1 MALLQPK
8 YLYKTLLFTCL
19 ALLAQ
24 GCASTAE
31 TSFALGDEKE
41 LAGLYSYPNTPDST
55 ETLANT
61 IEHYIKQTLTRD
73 GFNDAQ
79 VKVAKQ
85 GQQYTVTL
93 QGDSAQI
100 VDYNQRYP
108 GFLTYGKLAYLGSQ
122 KLQKTPLWQKDWRF
136 FLPLGLAMDNQRSVQ
151 LLHFPPDYSLPAQ
164 DYLGSSTSQRWEDL
178 LTLNGVSPKQV
189 TLYETIIDIAPIAAP
204 AGDGKKLEGVYSY
217 FSDYAHNM
225 LGYMARP
232 KAGSLTARA
241 VVAYGSPVRTW
252 IEQQYQVKIGVLG
265 TGYLKLDS
273 QNKAPV
279 LGANHPSYFW
289 YAAEQSCDDGW
300 TVMREDLIAARWQMQ
315 MPEAVHTSAA
325 QVLNQ
330 ATSYWDTRHP
340 EICQQVRVQSSDC
353 TTKVMKNCPVN

>member
-1 MALLQPK
+1 MDLLPPRYLYNALL
-8 YLYKTLLFTCL
+8 LTCL
-19 ALLAQ
+19 ALLVQ
-24 GCASTAE
+24 GCASIAE
-31 TSFALGDEKE
+31 TSFALGDEQE
-41 LAGLYSYPNTPDST
+41 LTGLYSYPNKPGSS
-55 ETLANT
+55 ETLADT
-61 IEHYIKQTLTRD
+61 IEHYIQQTLRRD
-73 GFNDAQ
+73 GFLDTQ
-79 VKVAKQ
+79 VKVVQ
-85 GQQYTVTL
+85 EGQQYTASL

-100 VDYNQRYP
+100 TDYKQRYP
-108 GFLTYGKLAYLGSQ
+108 GFLTFGKLAYIGSQ

-136 FLPLGLAMDNQRSVQ
+136 FLPLGLAMDKQRSVQ

-164 DYLGSSTSQRWEDL
+164 DYLGSRTSQRWEGL
-178 LTLNGVSPKQV
+178 LTLNGVSQKQV
-189 TLYETIIDIAPIAAP
+189 NLYETIIDIAPIAAP
-204 AGDGKKLEGVYSY
+204 ASDGKKLEGVYSY

-232 KAGSLTARA
+232 KTGSLTARA

-300 TVMREDLIAARWQMQ
+300 SVMREDLIAARWQMQ
-315 MPEAVHTSAA
+315 MPEATDASAA

-330 ATSYWDTRHP
+330 ATSYWDVRHP
-340 EICQQVRVQSSDC
+340 EICQQVRMQSSDC
-353 TTKVMKNCPVN
+353 TTKAMKNCPVN